1 MQMRIVIIN
10 DVCTEWSPSMLSPTS
25 NVPDAGQDPVSS
37 PMVARTVVAPRAAKA
52 QRIDSQRLLSGGREL
67 VIEHAGQE
75 YRLRLT
81 RNDKLILTK

>member
-1 MQMRIVIIN
+1 MFDIEV
-10 DVCTEWSPSMLSPTS
+10 PTNTS
-25 NVPDAGQDPVSS
+25 SHTGTVPD
-37 PMVARTVVAPRAAKA
+37 VALESRGMTGP
-52 QRIDSQRLLSGGREL
+52 RIDSQRLMSGANEL

>member
-1 MQMRIVIIN
+1 MLTTSSLSTGSAHDAAPVRITTA
-10 DVCTEWSPSMLSPTS
+10 D
-25 NVPDAGQDPVSS
+25 
-37 PMVARTVVAPRAAKA
+37 APRPVRSEARAP
-52 QRIDSQRLLSGGREL
+52 RIDSQRLLSGGREL

>member
-1 MQMRIVIIN
+1 
-10 DVCTEWSPSMLSPTS
+10 MLSPTHHVS
-25 NVPDAGQDPVSS
+25 HAGHDPVSS
-37 PMVARTVVAPRAAKA
+37 PVVASAASAVNAQRAMKA
-52 QRIDSQRLLSGGREL
+52 QRIDSHRLLSGGREL

>member
-1 MQMRIVIIN
+1 MLNSTASVSLGGHENASAPVMAN
-10 DVCTEWSPSMLSPTS
+10 SP
-25 NVPDAGQDPVSS
+25 V
-37 PMVARTVVAPRAAKA
+37 RASVLN
-52 QRIDSQRLLSGGREL
+52 RIDSERLLSGGREL

>member
-1 MQMRIVIIN
+1 
-10 DVCTEWSPSMLSPTS
+10 MLSPIS
-25 NVPDAGQDPVSS
+25 HVSHAGHDPVSS
-37 PMVARTVVAPRAAKA
+37 PVVASAASSQRNAKA
-52 QRIDSQRLLSGGREL
+52 QRIESHCLLSGGREL